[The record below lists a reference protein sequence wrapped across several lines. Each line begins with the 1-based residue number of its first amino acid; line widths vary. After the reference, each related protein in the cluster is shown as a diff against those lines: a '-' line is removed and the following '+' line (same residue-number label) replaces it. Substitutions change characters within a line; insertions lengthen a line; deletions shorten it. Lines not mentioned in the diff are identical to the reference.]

1 MTGKHVTGNI
11 LRLLTAAAALLAAGC
26 VTIPMADPAADH
38 AAKAFT
44 VAPGKSRIYVYR
56 NENIGGAV
64 TMNVLLDDHNMGQ
77 TVAKTYLVADV
88 EPGKHKIVSIA
99 ENQDLLELTTL
110 AGRIYYVWQEVK
122 MGFMYARNQLQ
133 LVEEAVG
140 RAGVLESMLAAP
152 PK

>member
-1 MTGKHVTGNI
+1 MTAKLARTLV
-11 LRLLTAAAALLAAGC
+11 AALALIAAGC
-26 VTIPMADPAADH
+26 ASIPMADPAVDQ

-44 VAPGKSRIYVYR
+44 VAPGKSRIYVFR
-56 NENIGGAV
+56 NESFGGAV
-64 TMNVLLDDHNMGQ
+64 TMNVLIDDRNLGQ

-88 EPGKHKIVSIA
+88 DPGPHKIVSIA

-133 LVEEAVG
+133 LVDEKIG
-140 RAGVLESMLAAP
+140 KAGVLESMLAAA